1 MNYAI
6 FGDSKVKVSRLGFGC
21 MRLPTVRDADGK
33 ESVDEDAAIEMLHKG
48 IDLGVNY
55 YDTAYFYH
63 GGNSEKV
70 LGKALQGG
78 RRDKVVVSSK
88 SPGHLVKKPGDYRR
102 LLEEQLERLGTDH
115 IDFYHFHGVSYDGF
129 QEIDKAGGWSKEAAQ
144 AKAEGLI
151 RHVSFSFHSQH
162 PEDLAKLVD
171 LGCFESVLC
180 QYNVLDRS
188 NEEGMAYAK
197 SKGLGITVMGPL
209 GGGRISG
216 LPKELAAACGIQV
229 TASAEL
235 GLRFVAS
242 NPNVD
247 IILSGMSAMSQLLE
261 NAEIVSN
268 LQPLSDAERIGILA
282 MMEENKRLADLYCTG
297 CNYCM
302 PCPHEVNIPHI
313 LRMMNNYK
321 VYGLK
326 EYAME
331 GYAGIGKSP
340 WVPGK
345 NASACIECGECE
357 EKCPQKL
364 HIIDQLKES
373 AAALG

>member
-1 MNYAI
+1 MNYAV

-21 MRLPTVRDADGK
+21 MRLPTVRDAEGK
-33 ESVDEDAAIEMLHKG
+33 ESVDEDAAIAMLRKG
-48 IDLGVNY
+48 IELGVNY

-63 GGNSEKV
+63 SGNSEKV

-78 RRDKVVVSSK
+78 RRDKVIVSSK

-102 LLEEQLERLGTDH
+102 LLEEQLARLGTDH
-115 IDFYHFHGVSYDGF
+115 IDFYHFHGVSFDGF
-129 QEIDKAGGWSKEAAQ
+129 QEIDKAGGWAREAAQ

-162 PEDLAKLVD
+162 PGDLMKLVD

-197 SKGLGITVMGPL
+197 SRGLGVTVMGPL
-209 GGGRISG
+209 GGGRVSG
-216 LPKELAAACGIQV
+216 LPKELAESCGIHV

-247 IILSGMSAMSQLLE
+247 IILSGMSAMPQLLE
-261 NAEIVSN
+261 NAEIVSD
-268 LQPLSDAERIGILA
+268 LKPLSDTERAGIVSMMAE
-282 MMEENKRLADLYCTG
+282 NQRLSDLYCTG

-302 PCPHEVNIPHI
+302 PCPQEVNIPHI
-313 LRMMNNYK
+313 FRMMNYHK
-321 VYGLK
+321 VYGLT
-326 EYAME
+326 EYARE
-331 GYAGIGKSP
+331 GYGGIGKSP
-340 WVPGK
+340 WTPGK

-373 AAALG
+373 GAALG